1 MTTAARRRVGDYERR
16 GRAGLDDPERVAKA
30 LGWFSIGLG
39 LSQIASPRGL
49 TRLIGIPDTEQNCRT
64 MQFFGIREITSG
76 LGILGRPRPAEW
88 MWGRVAGDAMDLA
101 TLGRSFN
108 APGANRNRVAAA
120 TAAVLGVTLLDY
132 LTGHELSRKP
142 NGHDHERRE
151 RRPITV
157 REAIT
162 VQRPREEVYRFWHD
176 FSNLPRFMEHLE
188 SVEVLDEGRSHWKAK
203 APVGSSVE
211 WDAEIVSER
220 DGEFIAWRSLQNADV
235 SNRGSVRFEDAPGNR
250 GTEVHVEL
258 EYQPPG
264 GRLGAIVAKLF
275 GEEPGQQVRGDLR
288 RFKQV
293 MELGEVVQSDASI
306 HKGAHPARPSGRQE
320 PVRAQE
326 GGR

>member
-1 MTTAARRRVGDYERR
+1 MTTAARRRVGDFERR
-16 GRAGLDDPERVAKA
+16 GRSGLDDPERVAKA

-49 TRLIGIPDTEQNCRT
+49 TRLIGMADTEQNCRT
-64 MQFFGIREITSG
+64 MQLFGIREITSG
-76 LGILGRPRPAEW
+76 LGILGKPRPAEW

-101 TLGRSFN
+101 ALGKNFN

-132 LTGHELSRKP
+132 LTSHELSRKS
-142 NGHDHERRE
+142 NGQEHAGRE

-258 EYQPPG
+258 EYEPPG

-293 MELGEVVQSDASI
+293 MELGEVVQSDASL
-306 HKGAHPARPSGRQE
+306 HKGAHPARPPERE
-320 PVRAQE
+320 ELAHTQE
-326 GGR
+326 GGK

>member
-1 MTTAARRRVGDYERR
+1 MTTAARRRVGDFERR
-16 GRAGLDDPERVAKA
+16 GRFGLDDPERVAKA

-49 TRLIGIPDTEQNCRT
+49 TRLIGMPDTEQNCRT
-64 MQFFGIREITSG
+64 MQLFGIREITSG
-76 LGILGRPRPAEW
+76 LGILGKPRPAEW

-101 TLGRSFN
+101 ALGKNFN

-132 LTGHELSRKP
+132 LTSHELSRKS
-142 NGHDHERRE
+142 NGQEHERHE

-258 EYQPPG
+258 EYEPPG

-293 MELGEVVQSDASI
+293 MELGEVVQSDASL
-306 HKGAHPARPSGRQE
+306 HKGAHPARPPERE
-320 PVRAQE
+320 ELAHTQE
-326 GGR
+326 GGK